1 MQNLSFM
8 GQENIAGKQN
18 TYGELV
24 ATCFGMFH
32 AAILVLGS
40 FWCAHK
46 QLCVENGGEEVAF
59 RAVIRS
65 RYKSCKRELS

>member
-24 ATCFGMFH
+24 ATCFGMYH
-32 AAILVLGS
+32 AAILALGR
-40 FWCAHK
+40 F
-46 QLCVENGGEEVAF
+46 
-59 RAVIRS
+59 
-65 RYKSCKRELS
+65 